1 MARTLFR
8 SKEIDQRGTRFR
20 LYPQPPVL
28 SSVRGHELVWVS
40 PPPGTIGPGP
50 ADDRMYVVDALD
62 KTPYQYPYLPPYHG
76 PRHRPVRPGPDG
88 HFDHL
93 TDSRSREFMAAHM
106 YGTLRFVLDVWEKY
120 FGGPLPWHF
129 QEDRPR
135 LELVPLVQWNNA
147 HSGYGF
153 IETGFARP
161 VGSEA
166 LPFCLNFDVLAHE
179 LGHSFVYALLGTP
192 PEDRAGSTY
201 FAFQESAADCVA
213 LIAAMHFDSVV
224 DGLLARTSGNIYLPN
239 ELNRIGEIS
248 ETTEIRLAS
257 QSLTLADV
265 PDQRIPIDSLSQPE
279 RHAMSLPLTGAIF
292 DMFVDMFQMFL
303 VRDGLISP
311 ELDALSR
318 PEVSAAD
325 EATGANRIRQ
335 RLRGTAR
342 RVQSVVRG
350 GARLHRAPAR
360 ECMAS
365 PLVGRDLRGGGRRAR
380 RRGRLGGQRRRLRHH
395 SGEPGLARD
404 RVPFRAGQGVVLGR
418 QRPADRSD
426 PHSSSFYQ
434 MDIAPAPR

>member
-1 MARTLFR
+1 MARTRFR
-8 SKEIDQRGTRFR
+8 SEEIDQRGTRFR

-62 KTPYQYPYLPPYHG
+62 KTPYQYPYLPPYRG
-76 PRHRPVRPGPDG
+76 PRHPPVQPGPDG

-93 TDSRSREFMAAHM
+93 TDSWSREFMAAHM

-161 VGSEA
+161 AGSEA

-248 ETTEIRLAS
+248 ETKEIRLAS

-265 PDQRIPIDSLSQPE
+265 PDQRMPIDSLSQPQ

-292 DMFVDMFQMFL
+292 DMFVDVFQMFL

-318 PEVSAAD
+318 PDVSATD
-325 EATGANRIRQ
+325 ERTVQAGFDNAYAGRHDEFKASFAE
-335 RLRGTAR
+335 AR
-342 RVQSVVRG
+342 
-350 GARLHRAPAR
+350 
-360 ECMAS
+360 
-365 PLVGRDLRGGGRRAR
+365 DYI
-380 RRGRLGGQRRRLRHH
+380 GRLLASAWRRL
-395 SGEPGLARD
+395 SWDVTYGEVAAALVLADWGVANGVGYDIIQESLGWRGIH
-404 RVPFRAGQGVVLGR
+404 VPFRAGRASFSERALR
-418 QRPADRSD
+418 AEAILTHRPFIRWT
-426 PHSSSFYQ
+426 
-434 MDIAPAPR
+434 